1 MNNLLAKAIS
11 GFLTLAII
19 LGACLF
25 ISAGTFNYWQAWL
38 YLGVFLSCTI
48 FITVYLFRYDQ
59 KLLSSRV
66 QSGPTAETQKSQ
78 KIIQSLASLAFIGML
93 VLPGLDQRFQ
103 WSRVPNWLVLLS
115 AIMVSL
121 GFYCV
126 FLVFRENSFTSA
138 IIEVANDQRV
148 IESGPYRV
156 VRHPMYAGAGV
167 LVMFTPI
174 ALGSWLG
181 ILCSMM
187 LMVVIAIRSIEE
199 EKYLSNNLEGYSAYQ
214 QKVRYR
220 LIPRVW

>member
-1 MNNLLAKAIS
+1 
-11 GFLTLAII
+11 
-19 LGACLF
+19 
-25 ISAGTFNYWQAWL
+25 
-38 YLGVFLSCTI
+38 
-48 FITVYLFRYDQ
+48 
-59 KLLSSRV
+59 
-66 QSGPTAETQKSQ
+66 
-78 KIIQSLASLAFIGML
+78 ML